1 MRIGVLGA
9 TSSVGDYLLPLLT
22 KRPGHIV
29 AFSRRAAVC
38 ASVGV
43 EWRHLDNGAAAC
55 NASQRPQ
62 DALEQWICLAPVWV
76 LNNYLDLLEMYGV
89 QRIVALS
96 STSRFTKI
104 RSSSLEEQALARQL
118 AEGEDRIIEWAEA
131 RGVEWTILRPTLV
144 YGGGRDKN
152 VAEIARFIRRFGF
165 FPLLGAASG
174 LRQPVHAEDV
184 ATACAAALKPRG
196 NGGRA
201 YDLSGGEALTYRE
214 MVSRVF
220 VALGQRPKFVTMPLP
235 VFRLLGNCLRLF
247 PHYRHWTAAMAE
259 RMNQNLVF
267 DHSAAA
273 RELNF
278 LPRAFRLEREDVA
291 L

>member
-1 MRIGVLGA
+1 MRVGVLGA
-9 TSSVGDYLLPLLT
+9 TSLVGDYLLPLLA
-22 KRPGHIV
+22 KKLRHIV
-29 AFSRRAAVC
+29 AFSRRAAV
-38 ASVGV
+38 STRVRV
-43 EWRHLDNGAAAC
+43 EWRQLANGAACGAG
-55 NASQRPQ
+55 QRQQ
-62 DALEQWICLAPVWV
+62 DDVVEQWICLAPIWV

-104 RSSSLEEQALARQL
+104 RSSSLEEQALARRL
-118 AEGEDRIIEWAEA
+118 AEGEDRIIEWAQA

-165 FPLLGAASG
+165 FPLLGAANG

-201 YDLSGGEALTYRE
+201 YDLSGGETLTYRE

-220 VALGQRPKFVTMPLP
+220 VALGRRPKFVTVPLP
-235 VFRLLGNCLRLF
+235 AFRFLGNCLRLF

-259 RMNQNLVF
+259 RMNQNLTF

-273 RELNF
+273 HELNF